1 MWRKE
6 ILETAETDARRLQVS
21 MATLSQILKTANER
35 ESTPEEI
42 LASANRFAVQLQPT
56 DVFATTPVTG
66 RGYKCSFS
74 PSRVP
79 CEPKSVFAP
88 HYLRAVRNSLCALTL
103 LMIIGIRT
111 RPPFGPCTLL
121 RIESFKDPAV

>member
-42 LASANRFAVQLQPT
+42 LASANRFVVQL
-56 DVFATTPVTG
+56 
-66 RGYKCSFS
+66 
-74 PSRVP
+74 
-79 CEPKSVFAP
+79 
-88 HYLRAVRNSLCALTL
+88 
-103 LMIIGIRT
+103 
-111 RPPFGPCTLL
+111 
-121 RIESFKDPAV
+121 